1 MPNLQSF
8 AVLDQR
14 VKKYKSDYSLENM
27 GNAFD
32 WVVLDVLLGLNRSE
46 IDDVIVD
53 DSMDGGIDAIHISER
68 DVNIFTFTYAETF
81 ESASKNF
88 QQNKLDNLIVTVQQ
102 ILNNSGGP
110 HHQDSGEAKIRE
122 STAGVSRKPS
132 SDGKARGSSS
142 KHLCGLTAWNT

>member
-53 DSMDGGIDAIHISER
+53 GSMDGGIDAIHIS
-68 DVNIFTFTYAETF
+68 
-81 ESASKNF
+81 
-88 QQNKLDNLIVTVQQ
+88 
-102 ILNNSGGP
+102 
-110 HHQDSGEAKIRE
+110 RE
-122 STAGVSRKPS
+122 GCQHIHFYVR
-132 SDGKARGSSS
+132 
-142 KHLCGLTAWNT
+142 